1 MGDPS
6 ASRVLAWLTA
16 QESAMCDLLAQ
27 LARAESP
34 SGAPG
39 AQREA
44 FGLLGEAFAALGYTV
59 RRVHGRGAGDHLLA
73 CPRERLRGGPF
84 QLLVGHLDT
93 VWPLGTLERMPVRAL
108 DGRLYGPGVFDM
120 KGGLVQMVF
129 ALRVLAVLELTA
141 TVTPV
146 VFVVSDEEVGSPD
159 SERHLLRLARAAA
172 RAFILEPGFG
182 PSGKLKTERKGA
194 GGFTLEVV
202 GRASHAGVS
211 PGEGVSAILEL
222 SYQIQRLFAL
232 NDPDRGVTVNV
243 GAIDGGLRP
252 NVVAPTASA
261 KVDVRVRTEEDARRV
276 EAAIRGLV
284 PVQVDASL
292 RVTGTFGRPPMARTA
307 RNHALWLAAKRVGGE
322 LGLSLDEARVG
333 GVSDGN
339 LTSLHTATLDG
350 LGPVG
355 DGAHA
360 QHEHV
365 EISRLPER
373 AALLAL
379 LLLAPVEL
387 AEPADAVA
395 QAAV

>member
-1 MGDPS
+1 
-6 ASRVLAWLTA
+6 
-16 QESAMCDLLAQ
+16 MCDLLAQ

-34 SGAPG
+34 SVAPG
-39 AQREA
+39 AQQEA
-44 FGLLGEAFAALGYTV
+44 FELLGEAFAALGFTV
-59 RRVHGRGAGDHLLA
+59 RRVRGRGGGDHLLA
-73 CPRERLRGGPF
+73 CPRRRLRGGPF

-93 VWPLGTLERMPVRAL
+93 VWPLGTLERMPVRAV

-129 ALRVLAVLELTA
+129 ALRALAALELTA

-159 SERHLLRLARAAA
+159 SERHLLRLARGAA

-194 GGFTLEVV
+194 GGFTLEVA

-276 EAAIRGLV
+276 EAAIRALV
-284 PVQVDASL
+284 PVQEDASL
-292 RVTGTFGRPPMARTA
+292 RVIGTFGRPPMARTA
-307 RNHALWLAAKRVGGE
+307 RNHVLWLAAKRIGGE
-322 LGLSLDEARVG
+322 LGLSLDEAGVG

-339 LTSLHTATLDG
+339 LTSLYTATLDG

-360 QHEHV
+360 EHEHV

-387 AEPADAVA
+387 AEPAGAEV

>member
-1 MGDPS
+1 MGDRD
-6 ASRVLAWLTA
+6 ASRVLAWLTE
-16 QESAMCDLLAQ
+16 QESAMCELLAQ

-34 SGAPG
+34 SLAPG

-44 FGLLGEAFAALGYTV
+44 FSLLGEAFAALGFAV
-59 RRVHGRGAGDHLLA
+59 RRVPGRGAGDHLLA
-73 CPRERLRGGPF
+73 HPRDRLRAHPF

-93 VWPLGTLERMPVRAL
+93 VWPLGTLEQMPVRVV

-120 KGGLVQMVF
+120 KGGLVQMLF
-129 ALRVLAVLELTA
+129 ALRALSELDLTP

-146 VFVVSDEEVGSPD
+146 AFVVSDEELGSSD
-159 SERHLLRLARAAA
+159 SERHLLRLARSSA
-172 RAFILEPGFG
+172 RAFVLEPAFG
-182 PSGKLKTERKGA
+182 PNGKLKTERKAAGA
-194 GGFTLEVV
+194 FTLEVA
-202 GRASHAGVS
+202 GKASHAGVS

-232 NDPDRGVTVNV
+232 NDPDRGTTVNV

-261 KVDVRVRTEEDARRV
+261 AVDVRVRTEEDARRV
-276 EAAIRGLV
+276 EAAIRGLA
-284 PVQVDASL
+284 PVQAAATL
-292 RVTGTFGRPPMARTA
+292 RVTGSFGRPPMSRTA
-307 RNHALWLAAKRVGGE
+307 RNRALWLAAKRVGTE
-322 LGLSLDEARVG
+322 LGLTLDEAGVG
-333 GVSDGN
+333 GASDGN
-339 LTSLHTATLDG
+339 LTSLYTATLDG

-360 QHEHV
+360 EHEHV
-365 EISRLPER
+365 EISQLPER

-387 AEPADAVA
+387 AEPTDAVL
-395 QAAV
+395 QTVV

>member
-1 MGDPS
+1 
-6 ASRVLAWLTA
+6 
-16 QESAMCDLLAQ
+16 MCDLLAQ

-34 SGAPG
+34 SVAPG
-39 AQREA
+39 AHQEG
-44 FGLLGEAFAALGYTV
+44 FELLGEAFAAVGFTV
-59 RRVHGRGAGDHLLA
+59 RRVRGQGSGDHLLA
-73 CPRERLRGGPF
+73 CPRRRLRGGPF

-93 VWPLGTLERMPVRAL
+93 VWPLGTLERMPVRAV

-129 ALRVLAVLELTA
+129 ALRALAELELSA

-146 VFVVSDEEVGSPD
+146 VFVASDEEVGSPD

-194 GGFTLEVV
+194 GGFTLEVA

-261 KVDVRVRTEEDARRV
+261 KVDVRVRTEEDARWV
-276 EAAIRGLV
+276 EAAIRALV
-284 PVQVDASL
+284 PVQEDASL
-292 RVTGTFGRPPMARTA
+292 RVTGKFGRPPMARTA
-307 RNHALWLAAKRVGGE
+307 RNHALWLAAKRVGGQ
-322 LGLSLDEARVG
+322 LGLSLDEAGVG

-339 LTSLHTATLDG
+339 LTSLYTATLDG

-360 QHEHV
+360 EHEHV

-387 AEPADAVA
+387 AERGDAVA